1 MPSDNLTLTPRQPT
15 RTTFTH
21 RRRWLAAAAAG
32 AMGLILRPGIVQ
44 AAVDPASVA
53 EPGLPWSYKLDRDRM
68 YFPR

>member
-1 MPSDNLTLTPRQPT
+1 MPNDNPTLNPRQPT
-15 RTTFTH
+15 RTTLT

-53 EPGLPWSYKLDRDRM
+53 DPSA
-68 YFPR
+68 PRQAAT

>member
-1 MPSDNLTLTPRQPT
+1 MPSDNPTLPPRQPT

-21 RRRWLAAAAAG
+21 RPRWLAAAAAG

-53 EPGLPWSYKLDRDRM
+53 DPSA
-68 YFPR
+68 PRQAAT

>member
-1 MPSDNLTLTPRQPT
+1 MPSDNPTLTPRQPT

-53 EPGLPWSYKLDRDRM
+53 DPSA
-68 YFPR
+68 PRQAAT